1 MANVDTT
8 QEHASSST
16 KTIWKTFWILLG
28 ITVVEIGLAFLH
40 LGTGFPGKLLL
51 NAIFIGLTVV
61 KAFFIVAEFMHLGHE
76 IKNLILSVLVPL
88 VFFVWFII
96 AFLADGDSWKNMR
109 KDLSPG
115 KARTYEMAK
124 PAEHGGGHGAGNG
137 AHH

>member
-1 MANVDTT
+1 MAHVDNTA
-8 QEHASSST
+8 EHKSNGTSH
-16 KTIWKTFWILLG
+16 IWKTFWILLG

-40 LGTGFPGKLLL
+40 LSTGFPGKLLL
-51 NAIFIGLTVV
+51 NSIFIGLTLV
-61 KAFFIVAEFMHLGHE
+61 KAFYIVAEFMHLGHE

-115 KARTYEMAK
+115 KPRVEQKAA
-124 PAEHGGGHGAGNG
+124 PVQHGG
-137 AHH
+137 HH